1 MKTLRNWQVN
11 PYGGIFKRSGF
22 KFVNQAKNA
31 SDRVRMITFSFSPN
45 QSYCL
50 ELGDCYMRVIKDGAQ
65 MVYAT
70 RTAWETSHLYTVG
83 VDVSNSAS
91 TYRCLVEHT
100 SGTFS
105 TDLAAGKWVLIGA
118 VGAVVEVVT
127 PWSLT
132 DLPYLNKTQ
141 SADVM
146 TLDCPGHPPYRISRL
161 DHDEWIVA
169 VEDHSK
175 GPFQALNTDETST
188 ISASAATGTVTL
200 TATKPIFTADR
211 VGKYL
216 YMEIGEYGTPWE
228 VNRPVIANQILM
240 AGGRY
245 YKSTQAGNTGTN
257 RPTHYSGTVS
267 DGLIKWEF
275 LHEGS
280 GICLVTSVSS
290 AGLTATATVV
300 DRLPDGGVSS
310 KIYSSTNPITI
321 TDNTGG
327 TEGYGALPMRLT
339 FTTPHGIDTGD
350 TVGVWFYFQEQFRKN
365 LFFEYIV
372 ATSVS
377 TTVLDFNGVGFYGN
391 YNHLVGDMS
400 VEEVGS
406 AGVDDS
412 YKWAWQEWDD
422 TRGYP
427 VATCYYQQR
436 LVHAGTSSKPQTPWL
451 SRTADIL
458 NFKHPNPLM
467 LYDDDA
473 MTQDLLV
480 SSVNGQ
486 QANVIRHVVGAE
498 KLVIFM
504 ASCIVAFGNGSGDP
518 LTPGGNWT
526 PDVQGS
532 FGSSTLAPIAVG
544 DDLVFVTDKGGTVRN
559 LVLAPGTA
567 KYTGQDLCVAASHL
581 LEGHQIEEWCYQDV
595 PDKTVWMVRDDGILL
610 GLTYLKEQEV
620 LAWHRHDTG
629 YSYTLN
635 GVACSDEFESC
646 CVVSEANEDA
656 LYVSVKRWKALGASA
671 PTAIRCIERKQPW
684 VSDPLP
690 SAFFLD
696 SALSYSGSPA
706 TVFSGLAHLAGRI
719 VDALSAGIWNQGLTV
734 SSAGTVTLDPTSVVI
749 IGLPYQSDGE
759 TLAIA
764 TLGGE
769 TLMDKRKIIPSVSF
783 KLNTSGIFKAGPR
796 SSDLTDVFSVDGI
809 TGTSATDLLTGF
821 AEVSI
826 STKWDEAGSVFFRA
840 EAPYPVNILAI
851 VPKIQVGG

>member
-1 MKTLRNWQVN
+1 
-11 PYGGIFKRSGF
+11 
-22 KFVNQAKNA
+22 
-31 SDRVRMITFSFSPN
+31 
-45 QSYCL
+45 
-50 ELGDCYMRVIKDGAQ
+50 
-65 MVYAT
+65 
-70 RTAWETSHLYTVG
+70 
-83 VDVSNSAS
+83 
-91 TYRCLVEHT
+91 VEHT
-100 SGTFS
+100 SGTFA

-127 PWSLT
+127 PWSLA

-161 DHDEWIVA
+161 DHDEWIVEA
-169 VEDHSK
+169 EDHKK
-175 GPFQALNTDETST
+175 GPFQPLNTDETST
-188 ISASAATGTVTL
+188 VTASAATGTVTL
-200 TATKPIFTADR
+200 TASKPIFTADR
-211 VGKYL
+211 VGKYF
-216 YMEIGEYGTPWE
+216 YMEIGNYGTPWE
-228 VNRPVIANQILM
+228 VNRPVVANQICM

-245 YKSTQAGNTGTN
+245 YLSSQAGNTGTN
-257 RPTHYSGTVS
+257 RPTHYSGSVS
-267 DGLIKWEF
+267 DGQIKWTF

-280 GICLVTSVSS
+280 GICLVNSVSS
-290 AGLTATATVV
+290 TGLTASATVV
-300 DRLPDGGVSS
+300 DRLPDGGVST
-310 KIYSSTNPITI
+310 KIYSSANPVAV
-321 TDNTGG
+321 TDNLGG
-327 TEGYGALPMRLT
+327 TEGYGALPIRLT
-339 FTTPHGIDTGD
+339 FTYPHGFDTGD
-350 TVGVWFYFQEQFRKN
+350 TLGVWFWFQEQYRKN
-365 LFFEYIV
+365 LFFQYLV

-377 TTVLDFNGVGFYGN
+377 TTVIDFNSIGFFGN
-391 YNHLVGDMS
+391 YNHVCSELS
-400 VEEVGS
+400 VEEMQS
-406 AGVDDS
+406 NGVDDT
-412 YKWAWQEWDD
+412 YKWAWQEWDE

-436 LVHAGTSSKPQTPWL
+436 LVHAGTLSKPQTPWL
-451 SRTADIL
+451 SRSADIL

-504 ASCIVAFGNGSGDP
+504 ASCIVAFGNGSGEP

-526 PDVQGS
+526 PDVQGA

-595 PDKTVWMVRDDGILL
+595 PNKTVWMVRDDGILL

-656 LYVSVKRWKALGASA
+656 VYFSVKRWKAVGTSA
-671 PTAIRCIERKQPW
+671 PTAIRCIERMQKW
-684 VSDPLP
+684 ICDPLED
-690 SAFFLD
+690 AFFVD
-696 SALSYSGSPA
+696 SGLTYDGAPA
-706 TVFSGLAHLAGRI
+706 TVISGLSHLQGR
-719 VDALSAGIWNQGLTV
+719 TV
-734 SSAGTVTLDPTSVVI
+734 SVLADGMVRAQVVVTSAGTITITSASVVQA
-749 IGLPYQSDGE
+749 GLPIQSDAE

-764 TLGGE
+764 TMGSE
-769 TLMDKRKIIPSVSF
+769 TLVDKKKIIPSVSL
-783 KLNTSGIFKAGPR
+783 KLLNSGPFQAGRNIADLRPAFSNTAPTGESAD
-796 SSDLTDVFSVDGI
+796 DLY
-809 TGTSATDLLTGF
+809 TGLQ
-821 AEVSI
+821 EVSI
-826 STKWDEAGSVFFRA
+826 STKWEEAGTVFIRQDD
-840 EAPYPVNILAI
+840 PLPTKILSI
-851 VPKIQVGG
+851 TPKVQVGG